1 MAGGGIRG
9 HIGHQPH
16 MPNPHREYSQAE
28 ESQFRQHI
36 AFQLQFIASQINNV
50 ANAKTKDSISS
61 MMAMNFFLQ

>member
-1 MAGGGIRG
+1 MPGIRG
-9 HIGHQPH
+9 HIGYQPN
-16 MPNPHREYSQAE
+16 MPNPQAEYNQTE

-36 AFQLQFIASQINNV
+36 AFQLQFISTQMNNI